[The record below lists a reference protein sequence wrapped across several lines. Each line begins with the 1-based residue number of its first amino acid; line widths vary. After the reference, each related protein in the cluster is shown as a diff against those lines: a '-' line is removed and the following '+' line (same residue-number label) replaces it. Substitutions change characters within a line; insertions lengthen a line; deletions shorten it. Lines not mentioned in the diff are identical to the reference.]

1 MHERTTGE
9 AVAIQ
14 HRCQKREL
22 VGSTQQVIFGKGKG
36 RMPLQAGDKVWLSC
50 EVKPGPFSNE
60 RLVRIQ
66 LPKGPWVGFVDTG
79 ALKEAVETGST
90 YVLARVTKV
99 SGSTV
104 TAIVQGHALDSRYV
118 QAPSATM
125 QKVQPGVSLPA

>member
-1 MHERTTGE
+1 
-9 AVAIQ
+9 
-14 HRCQKREL
+14 
-22 VGSTQQVIFGKGKG
+22 
-36 RMPLQAGDKVWLSC
+36 MPLQVGDKVWLPC

-66 LPKGPWVGFVDTG
+66 LPKGPWVGFVDIS
-79 ALKEAVETGST
+79 ALKEAVEKGST

-125 QKVQPGVSLPA
+125 QKVQPGISLPA